1 MHIKIS
7 TTLELIHCFYAS
19 VMCATWQ
26 VEALGKTSHLPTLDS
41 LSSLKGTTDDPKL
54 KAHCVGPKSSGAET
68 HP

>member
-1 MHIKIS
+1 
-7 TTLELIHCFYAS
+7 
-19 VMCATWQ
+19 MCATWQ